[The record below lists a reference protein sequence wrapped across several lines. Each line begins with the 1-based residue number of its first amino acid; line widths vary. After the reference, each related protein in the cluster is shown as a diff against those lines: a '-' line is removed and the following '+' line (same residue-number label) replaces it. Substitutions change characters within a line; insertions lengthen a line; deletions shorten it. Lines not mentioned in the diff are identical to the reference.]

1 MAIGCT
7 NASRK
12 SLYEP
17 GVSQELAQYRKE
29 NISNLEYTLHFG
41 IPEQKETPVQGN
53 VKIAFILE
61 QPQETI
67 IDFRKI
73 ENVRSVRTNGVQGQF
88 ELKKEHI
95 IIPASA
101 TRVGANE
108 VEIAFVPEDQSLNR
122 NEEFLYTLLV
132 PDRAR
137 TLFPCFDQPDLKAS
151 FNLSLQIPAE
161 WVAVSNSPQKTEVCQ
176 GVGQQKTE
184 VSQETGQQKTE
195 QTQHT
200 EQPQHTVQ
208 PQFSDSTTKQITF
221 NPTEPLSTYLF
232 SFVAGKFTK
241 ETYNGEGHTFTAY
254 HRETEPHKI
263 AQLPTIFKQVAM
275 SLEWMEEYTGVP
287 YPFAKYDFIILPG
300 FQYGGMEHTGATL
313 YNDNRMFLSKNPTPD
328 EELRRSQLIAHET
341 AHMWFGDL
349 VTMKWF
355 DDVWTKEV
363 FASYFG
369 QRITEPMFPEI
380 NHQLNWLKSIT
391 TSALGEDR
399 TLGGTAIKQPLDN
412 LCNAGLVYNNI
423 IYNKAPV
430 MLKKLVEIMG
440 EETFRAGIHDYL
452 VEYSYGNA
460 TWDDLVKILDSKT
473 EADLVSFSDVWV
485 NSNGMPW
492 LTFSLEDDT
501 LTVSQSDPYGRGIL
515 WPQSFKV
522 ALKEFDQSSFKS
534 EEKVVEVV
542 MDRETLK
549 IPVGKNISL
558 DALNSD
564 GRGYG
569 YFRYQYP
576 GELEFALDLWYTKE
590 DEVFVQSQLMNLFE
604 AFQHGEL
611 PAQILLENLMI
622 GLMQEGEV
630 KYIAMQN
637 PLIASTVCNYISAL
651 LPEVQDGQLE
661 MGLLEMSHDH
671 PIASC
676 RQQLLRALIS
686 NASDSLVWKELHSIW
701 SEASHPLLSEN
712 DYMTLAWEL
721 AIRNPQYQQEIIAT
735 QSARILNPDRKR
747 QFEFIARATTPDVAA
762 QEELFQSLL
771 QAENRRIEP
780 WALKT
785 LSYLCHPLREEH
797 AVKYIRPA
805 LDSLPYIQRTSDI
818 FFPMNW
824 TRNLLGGFHSPEAL
838 AEVEKFLADNPDL
851 YPLLKSKI
859 LQAAWNL
866 QRRNA
871 Q

>member
-1 MAIGCT
+1 
-7 NASRK
+7 
-12 SLYEP
+12 
-17 GVSQELAQYRKE
+17 V
-29 NISNLEYTLHFG
+29 
-41 IPEQKETPVQGN
+41 
-53 VKIAFILE
+53 
-61 QPQETI
+61 
-67 IDFRKI
+67 
-73 ENVRSVRTNGVQGQF
+73 
-88 ELKKEHI
+88 
-95 IIPASA
+95 
-101 TRVGANE
+101 
-108 VEIAFVPEDQSLNR
+108 
-122 NEEFLYTLLV
+122 
-132 PDRAR
+132 
-137 TLFPCFDQPDLKAS
+137 
-151 FNLSLQIPAE
+151 
-161 WVAVSNSPQKTEVCQ
+161 
-176 GVGQQKTE
+176 
-184 VSQETGQQKTE
+184 
-195 QTQHT
+195 
-200 EQPQHTVQ
+200 
-208 PQFSDSTTKQITF
+208 
-221 NPTEPLSTYLF
+221 
-232 SFVAGKFTK
+232 
-241 ETYNGEGHTFTAY
+241 
-254 HRETEPHKI
+254 

-275 SLEWMEEYTGVP
+275 SLDWMEDYTGVP

-313 YNDNRMFLSKNPTPD
+313 YNDTRMFLSKNPTPD
-328 EELRRSQLIAHET
+328 EELRRAALIAHET
-341 AHMWFGDL
+341 AHMWFGDF

-369 QRITEPMFPEI
+369 QKITEPMFPEI

-412 LCNAGLVYNNI
+412 LSSAGLVYNNI

-440 EETFRAGIHDYL
+440 EEAFRAGIHDYL
-452 VEYSYGNA
+452 VAYSYGNA

-473 EADLVSFSDVWV
+473 GADLVSFSDVWV

-501 LTVSQSDPYGRGIL
+501 LTVSQSDPYGRGLL

-522 ALKEFDQSSFKS
+522 SLDTFKIAALQI
-534 EEKVVEVV
+534 EKRVFEIV
-542 MDRETLK
+542 MDKETVK
-549 IPVGKNISL
+549 IPVGKNMML
-558 DALNSD
+558 LNGLNSD

-569 YFRYQYP
+569 YFRFSNPHY
-576 GELEFALDLWYTKE
+576 LNFAVNNWWRIK

-611 PAQILLENLMI
+611 PAQTLLENLMM

-661 MGLLEMSHDH
+661 MWLLEMSQDH

-721 AIRNPQYQQEIIAT
+721 AIRNPQQHQEIIAA

-747 QFEFIARATTPDVAA
+747 QFEFISRATTPDVAA
-762 QEELFQSLL
+762 QEQLFRSLL
-771 QAENRRIEP
+771 QAENRRVEP

-785 LSYLCHPLREEH
+785 LSYLCHPLREEQ

-824 TRNLLGGFHSPEAL
+824 TRTLLGRFRSPDAL
-838 AEVEKFLADNPDL
+838 EEVEKFLADNPDFP
-851 YPLLKSKI
+851 PLLKSKV
-859 LQAAWNL
+859 LQASWSL
-866 QRRNA
+866 QRRNKA
-871 Q
+871 N

>member
-1 MAIGCT
+1 MKQLLYIILMFAAVACT
-7 NASRK
+7 NASKK

-17 GVSQELAQYRKE
+17 GVSRQLAQYRKE
-29 NISNLEYTLHFG
+29 HISNLEYTLHFS
-41 IPEQKETPVQGN
+41 IPERKDTPVEG
-53 VKIAFILE
+53 KIRIGFTLK

-67 IDFRKI
+67 IDFRKT
-73 ENVRSVRTNGVQGQF
+73 ENVHSVQANGTQTQY
-88 ELKKEHI
+88 ELLSEHI

-101 TRVGANE
+101 TVKGANE
-108 VEIAFVPEDQSLNR
+108 VEIVFTPEDQSLNR

-151 FNLSLQIPAE
+151 FKLSLQIPAD
-161 WVAVSNSPQKTEVCQ
+161 WVAVSNSPQQSEQ
-176 GVGQQKTE
+176 LQHP
-184 VSQETGQQKTE
+184 E
-195 QTQHT
+195 QT
-200 EQPQHTVQ
+200 
-208 PQFSDSTTKQITF
+208 TKLISF

-241 ETYNGEGHTFTAY
+241 ETYTGSGHTFAAY
-254 HRETEPHKI
+254 HRETEPYKV
-263 AQLPTIFKQVAM
+263 AQLLTIFKQVAM
-275 SLEWMEEYTGVP
+275 SLDWMEDYTGVP

-313 YNDNRMFLSKNPTPD
+313 YNDTRMFLSKNPTPD
-328 EELRRSQLIAHET
+328 EELRRAALIAHET
-341 AHMWFGDL
+341 AHMWFGDF

-369 QRITEPMFPEI
+369 QKITEPMFPEI

-412 LCNAGLVYNNI
+412 LSSAGLVYNNI

-440 EETFRAGIHDYL
+440 EEAFRAGIHDYL
-452 VEYSYGNA
+452 VAYSYGNA

-473 EADLVSFSDVWV
+473 VADLVSFSDVWV

-501 LTVSQSDPYGRGIL
+501 LTVSQSDPYGRGLL
-515 WPQSFKV
+515 WPQSFNV
-522 ALKEFDQSSFKS
+522 ALKEFDLSPFKS

-542 MDRETLK
+542 MDRETVK
-549 IPVGKNISL
+549 IPVGKNISI
-558 DALNSD
+558 DAFNCD

-569 YFRYQYP
+569 YFRYDDP
-576 GELEFALDLWYTKE
+576 RELEFALDLWYTNE
-590 DEVFVQSQLMNLFE
+590 DEVSVQSQLMNLYE

-611 PAQILLENLMI
+611 PAETLLERLMCP
-622 GLMQEGEV
+622 LADYNEPYC
-630 KYIAMQN
+630 KALHN

-651 LPEVQDGQLE
+651 LPEAKNSVLE
-661 MGLLEMSHDH
+661 RGLLLMSKDH
-671 PIASC
+671 PIASY
-676 RQQLLRALIS
+676 RLPLLRALIS

-721 AIRNPQYQQEIIAT
+721 AIRNPQQQQEIIAA

-762 QEELFQSLL
+762 QEELFRSLL
-771 QAENRRIEP
+771 QAENRRVEP

-785 LSYLCHPLREEH
+785 LSYLCHPLREEQ

-824 TRNLLGGFHSPEAL
+824 TRTLLGRFRSPDAL
-838 AEVEKFLADNPDL
+838 EEVEKFLADNPDFP
-851 YPLLKSKI
+851 PLLKSKV
-859 LQAAWNL
+859 LQASWSL
-866 QRRNA
+866 QRRNKA
-871 Q
+871 N

>member
-1 MAIGCT
+1 MKRFLYIIIVLAAISCT
-7 NASRK
+7 GPSRK
-12 SLYEP
+12 SLYKP
-17 GVSQELAQYRKE
+17 GVSQQLAQYRKE
-29 NISNLEYTLHFG
+29 LISDLEYTLHFS
-41 IPEQKETPVQGN
+41 IPQEKETPVEG
-53 VKIAFILE
+53 KIKIGFNLDH
-61 QPQETI
+61 PQETI
-67 IDFRKI
+67 IDFRKT
-73 ENVRSVRTNGVQGQF
+73 ENVHSVQANGTQTQY
-88 ELKKEHI
+88 ELLNEHI

-101 TRVGANE
+101 TVQGTNE
-108 VEIAFVPEDQSLNR
+108 VEIAFTPEDQSLNR
-122 NEEFLYTLLV
+122 NDEFLYTLLV

-161 WVAVSNSPQKTEVCQ
+161 WVAVSNSPQ
-176 GVGQQKTE
+176 
-184 VSQETGQQKTE
+184 
-195 QTQHT
+195 HP
-200 EQPQHTVQ
+200 EQPQQ
-208 PQFSDSTTKQITF
+208 PESASKHVTF
-221 NPTEPLSTYLF
+221 NSTEPLSTYLF

-241 ETYNGEGHTFTAY
+241 ETYTGNGHTFAAY
-254 HRETEPHKI
+254 HRETEPYKV

-275 SLEWMEEYTGVP
+275 SLEWMEDYTGVP

-313 YNDNRMFLSKNPTPD
+313 YNDTRMFLSKNPTPD
-328 EELRRSQLIAHET
+328 EELRRAALIAHET
-341 AHMWFGDL
+341 AHMWFGDF

-369 QRITEPMFPEI
+369 QKITEPMYPEI

-399 TLGGTAIKQPLDN
+399 THGGTAIKQPLDN
-412 LCNAGLVYNNI
+412 LSSAGLVYNNI

-440 EETFRAGIHDYL
+440 EEAFRAGIHDYL
-452 VEYSYGNA
+452 VAYSYGNA
-460 TWDDLVKILDSKT
+460 TWDDLVKILDSKID
-473 EADLVSFSDVWV
+473 ADLVSFSDVWV

-492 LTFSLEDDT
+492 LSFSLENDT
-501 LTVSQSDPYGRGIL
+501 LAVSQSDPYGRRLL
-515 WPQSFKV
+515 WPQSFNV

-542 MDRETLK
+542 MDRETVK
-549 IPVGKNISL
+549 IPVGKNISI
-558 DALNSD
+558 DAFNCD

-569 YFRYQYP
+569 YFRYDDP
-576 GELEFALDLWYTKE
+576 RELEFALDLWYTNE
-590 DEVFVQSQLMNLFE
+590 DEVSVQSQLMNLYE

-611 PAQILLENLMI
+611 PAETLLERLMCP
-622 GLMQEGEV
+622 LAEYNEPYC
-630 KYIAMQN
+630 KALQN

-651 LPEVQDGQLE
+651 LPEAKNSVLE
-661 MGLLEMSHDH
+661 RGLLLMSQDH
-671 PIASC
+671 PIASY
-676 RQQLLRALIS
+676 RLPLLRALIS

-701 SEASHPLLSEN
+701 SEARHPLLSEN

-721 AIRNPQYQQEIIAT
+721 AIRNPQQQQEIIAT

-747 QFEFIARATTPDVAA
+747 QFEFISRATTPDMAA
-762 QEELFQSLL
+762 QEELFRSLL

-785 LSYLCHPLREEH
+785 LSYLCHPLREEQ

-824 TRNLLGGFHSPEAL
+824 TRTLLGRFRSPDAL
-838 AEVEKFLADNPDL
+838 EEVEKFLADNPDFP
-851 YPLLKSKI
+851 PLLKSKV
-859 LQAAWNL
+859 LQASWSL
-866 QRRNA
+866 QRRNKA
-871 Q
+871 N

>member
-1 MAIGCT
+1 MKHLFYLTIVMLAAIACT
-7 NASRK
+7 TRSQTGM
-12 SLYEP
+12 YEP
-17 GVSQELAQYRKE
+17 GVSHELAQYRKE
-29 NISNLEYTLHFG
+29 HISNLEYTLHFS
-41 IPEQKETPVQGN
+41 IPERKDTPVEG
-53 VKIAFILE
+53 KIRIGFTLDH
-61 QPQETI
+61 PQETI
-67 IDFRKI
+67 IDFRKT
-73 ENVRSVRTNGVQGQF
+73 ENVHSVQANGTQTQY
-88 ELKKEHI
+88 ELLSEHI

-101 TRVGANE
+101 TVQGTNE
-108 VEIAFVPEDQSLNR
+108 VEIAFTPEDQSFNR
-122 NEEFLYTLLV
+122 NDEFLYTLLV

-161 WVAVSNSPQKTEVCQ
+161 WVAVSNSPQ
-176 GVGQQKTE
+176 
-184 VSQETGQQKTE
+184 
-195 QTQHT
+195 HP
-200 EQPQHTVQ
+200 EQPQQ
-208 PQFSDSTTKQITF
+208 PESASKHVTF
-221 NPTEPLSTYLF
+221 NSTEPLSTYLF

-241 ETYNGEGHTFTAY
+241 ETYTGNGHTFAAY
-254 HRETEPHKI
+254 HRETEPYKV

-275 SLEWMEEYTGVP
+275 SLEWMEDYTGVP

-313 YNDNRMFLSKNPTPD
+313 YNDTRMFLSKNPTPD
-328 EELRRSQLIAHET
+328 EELRRAALIAHET
-341 AHMWFGDL
+341 AHMWFGDF

-369 QRITEPMFPEI
+369 QKITEPMYPEI

-399 TLGGTAIKQPLDN
+399 THGGTAIKQPLDN
-412 LCNAGLVYNNI
+412 LSSAGLVYNNI

-440 EETFRAGIHDYL
+440 EEAFRAGIHDYL
-452 VEYSYGNA
+452 VAYSYGNA

-473 EADLVSFSDVWV
+473 GADLVSFSDVWV

-501 LTVSQSDPYGRGIL
+501 LTVSQSDPYGRGLL
-515 WPQSFKV
+515 WPQSFNV

-542 MDRETLK
+542 MDREIVK
-549 IPVGKNISL
+549 IPVGKNISI
-558 DALNSD
+558 DAFNCD

-569 YFRYQYP
+569 YFRYDDP
-576 GELEFALDLWYTKE
+576 RELEFALDLWYTNE
-590 DEVFVQSQLMNLFE
+590 DEVSVQSQLMNLYE

-611 PAQILLENLMI
+611 PAETLLERLMCP
-622 GLMQEGEV
+622 LADYNEPYC
-630 KYIAMQN
+630 KALQN

-651 LPEVQDGQLE
+651 LPEAKNSVLE
-661 MGLLEMSHDH
+661 RGLLLMTQDH
-671 PIASC
+671 PIASY
-676 RQQLLRALIS
+676 RLPLLRALIS

-721 AIRNPQYQQEIIAT
+721 AIRNPQQQQEIIAA

-747 QFEFIARATTPDVAA
+747 QFEFISRATTPDVAA
-762 QEELFQSLL
+762 QEELFRSLL
-771 QAENRRIEP
+771 QAENRRVEP

-785 LSYLCHPLREEH
+785 LSYLCHPLREEQ

-824 TRNLLGGFHSPEAL
+824 TRTLLGRFRSPDAL
-838 AEVEKFLADNPDL
+838 EEVEKFLADNPDFP
-851 YPLLKSKI
+851 PLLKSKV
-859 LQAAWNL
+859 LQASWSL
-866 QRRNA
+866 QRRNKA
-871 Q
+871 N

>member
-1 MAIGCT
+1 MIW
-7 NASRK
+7 
-12 SLYEP
+12 
-17 GVSQELAQYRKE
+17 
-29 NISNLEYTLHFG
+29 HD
-41 IPEQKETPVQGN
+41 
-53 VKIAFILE
+53 VKIVFTME
-61 QPQETI
+61 QPQEII

-73 ENVRSVRTNGVQGQF
+73 ENVHSVRTNGVQGQF
-88 ELKKEHI
+88 ELKTEHI

-101 TRVGANE
+101 TVAGANE
-108 VEIAFVPEDQSLNR
+108 VEIAFTPEDQSLNR
-122 NEEFLYTLLV
+122 NDEFLYTLLV

-151 FNLSLQIPAE
+151 FNLSLQIPEE
-161 WVAVSNSPQKTEVCQ
+161 WVAVSNSPQM
-176 GVGQQKTE
+176 
-184 VSQETGQQKTE
+184 
-195 QTQHT
+195 
-200 EQPQHTVQ
+200 TVQ
-208 PQFSDSTTKQITF
+208 QSDSTTKQITF

-232 SFVAGKFTK
+232 SFVAGKFSK
-241 ETYNGEGHTFTAY
+241 ETYSDKKHTFTAY
-254 HRETEPHKI
+254 HRETDPHKV

-313 YNDNRMFLSKNPTPD
+313 YNDTRMFLSKNPTPD

-412 LCNAGLVYNNI
+412 LCNAGLIYNNI

-430 MLKKLVEIMG
+430 MLKKLIEIMG
-440 EETFRAGIHDYL
+440 EEAFRAGIHDYL

-522 ALKEFDQSSFKS
+522 ALDTFKIAALQSEKREF
-534 EEKVVEVV
+534 EVV
-542 MDRETLK
+542 MDKDTVK
-549 IPVGKNISL
+549 FPVGKNMML
-558 DALNSD
+558 LGGLNSD

-569 YFRYQYP
+569 YFRFNNPHY
-576 GELEFALDLWYTKE
+576 LNFAVNNWWTKE

-611 PAQILLENLMI
+611 PAQTLLENLMM

-637 PLIASTVCNYISAL
+637 PLIASTVCNYISVL

-661 MGLLEMSHDH
+661 MGLLEMSQDH

-721 AIRNPQYQQEIIAT
+721 AIRNPQQHQEIIAT

-762 QEELFQSLL
+762 QEELFRSLL
-771 QAENRRIEP
+771 QAENRRVEP

-785 LSYLCHPLREEH
+785 LAYLCHPLREEQ

-805 LDSLPYIQRTSDI
+805 LDSLSYIQRTSDI

-851 YPLLKSKI
+851 HPLLKSKI
-859 LQAAWNL
+859 LQASWKL
-866 QRRNA
+866 QRRNKA
-871 Q
+871 N

>member
-1 MAIGCT
+1 MKRFLYIIIVLAAISCT
-7 NASRK
+7 GPSRK
-12 SLYEP
+12 SLYKP
-17 GVSQELAQYRKE
+17 GVSQQLAQYRKE
-29 NISNLEYTLHFG
+29 LISDLEYTLHFS
-41 IPEQKETPVQGN
+41 IPQEKETPVEG
-53 VKIAFILE
+53 KIKIGFNLDH
-61 QPQETI
+61 PQETI
-67 IDFRKI
+67 IDFRKT
-73 ENVRSVRTNGVQGQF
+73 ENVHSVQANGTQTQY
-88 ELKKEHI
+88 ELLNEHI

-101 TRVGANE
+101 TVQGTNE
-108 VEIAFVPEDQSLNR
+108 VEIAFTPEDQSLNR
-122 NEEFLYTLLV
+122 NDEFLYTLLV

-161 WVAVSNSPQKTEVCQ
+161 WVAVSNSPQ
-176 GVGQQKTE
+176 
-184 VSQETGQQKTE
+184 
-195 QTQHT
+195 HP
-200 EQPQHTVQ
+200 EQPQQ
-208 PQFSDSTTKQITF
+208 PESASKHVTF
-221 NPTEPLSTYLF
+221 NSTEPLSTYLF

-241 ETYNGEGHTFTAY
+241 ETYTGNGHTFAAY
-254 HRETEPHKI
+254 HRETEPYKV

-275 SLEWMEEYTGVP
+275 SLEWMEDYTGVP

-313 YNDNRMFLSKNPTPD
+313 YNDTRMFLSKNPTPD
-328 EELRRSQLIAHET
+328 EELRRAALIAHET
-341 AHMWFGDL
+341 AHMWFGDF

-369 QRITEPMFPEI
+369 QKITEPMYPEI

-399 TLGGTAIKQPLDN
+399 THGGTAIKQPLDN
-412 LCNAGLVYNNI
+412 LSSAGLVYNNI

-440 EETFRAGIHDYL
+440 EEAFRAGIHDYL
-452 VEYSYGNA
+452 VAYSYGNA

-473 EADLVSFSDVWV
+473 GADLAAFSDVWV

-501 LTVSQSDPYGRGIL
+501 LTVSQSDPYGRGLL
-515 WPQSFKV
+515 WPQSFNV

-542 MDRETLK
+542 MDRETVK
-549 IPVGKNISL
+549 IPVGKNISI
-558 DALNSD
+558 DAFNCD

-569 YFRYQYP
+569 YFRYDDP
-576 GELEFALDLWYTKE
+576 RELEFALDLWYTNE
-590 DEVFVQSQLMNLFE
+590 DEVSVQSQLMNLYE

-611 PAQILLENLMI
+611 PAETLLERLMCP
-622 GLMQEGEV
+622 LAEYNEPYC
-630 KYIAMQN
+630 KALQN

-651 LPEVQDGQLE
+651 LPEAKNSVLE
-661 MGLLEMSHDH
+661 RGLLLMSQDH
-671 PIASC
+671 PIASY
-676 RQQLLRALIS
+676 RLPLLRALIS

-701 SEASHPLLSEN
+701 SEARHPLLSEN

-721 AIRNPQYQQEIIAT
+721 AIRNPQQQQEIIAT

-747 QFEFIARATTPDVAA
+747 QFEFISRATTPDMAA
-762 QEELFQSLL
+762 QEELFRSLL

-785 LSYLCHPLREEH
+785 LSYLCHPLREEQ

-824 TRNLLGGFHSPEAL
+824 TRTLLGRFRSPDAL
-838 AEVEKFLADNPDL
+838 EEVEKFLADNPDFP
-851 YPLLKSKI
+851 PLLKSKV
-859 LQAAWNL
+859 LQASWSL
-866 QRRNA
+866 QRRNKA
-871 Q
+871 N

>member
-1 MAIGCT
+1 MKRFLYIIIVLAAISCT
-7 NASRK
+7 SQSRK
-12 SLYEP
+12 SLYKP
-17 GVSQELAQYRKE
+17 GVSQQLAQYRKE
-29 NISNLEYTLHFG
+29 LISDLEYTLHFS
-41 IPEQKETPVQGN
+41 IPQEKETPVEG
-53 VKIAFILE
+53 KIKIGFNLE

-67 IDFRKI
+67 IDFRKT
-73 ENVRSVRTNGVQGQF
+73 ENVHSVQANGTQTQY
-88 ELKKEHI
+88 ELLSEHI

-101 TRVGANE
+101 TVQGTNE
-108 VEIAFVPEDQSLNR
+108 VEIVFTPEDQSLNR
-122 NEEFLYTLLV
+122 NDEFLYTLLV

-151 FNLSLQIPAE
+151 FNLSLQIPAG
-161 WVAVSNSPQKTEVCQ
+161 WVAVSNSPQH
-176 GVGQQKTE
+176 
-184 VSQETGQQKTE
+184 SQ
-195 QTQHT
+195 HP
-200 EQPQHTVQ
+200 EQPQQTESASKHV
-208 PQFSDSTTKQITF
+208 TF

-241 ETYNGEGHTFTAY
+241 ETYTGKGHTFAAY
-254 HRETEPHKI
+254 HRETEPYKV

-275 SLEWMEEYTGVP
+275 SLDWMEDYTGVP

-313 YNDNRMFLSKNPTPD
+313 YNDTRMFLSKNPTPD
-328 EELRRSQLIAHET
+328 EELRRAALIAHET
-341 AHMWFGDL
+341 AHMWFGDF

-369 QRITEPMFPEI
+369 QKITEPMYPEI

-412 LCNAGLVYNNI
+412 LSSAGLVYNNI

-440 EETFRAGIHDYL
+440 EEAFRAGIHDYL
-452 VEYSYGNA
+452 VAYSYGNA

-473 EADLVSFSDVWV
+473 GADLVSFSDVWV

-501 LTVSQSDPYGRGIL
+501 LTVSQSDPYGRGLL
-515 WPQSFKV
+515 WPQSFNV

-542 MDRETLK
+542 MDRETVK
-549 IPVGKNISL
+549 IPVGRNISI
-558 DALNSD
+558 DAFNCD

-569 YFRYQYP
+569 YFRYDDP
-576 GELEFALDLWYTKE
+576 RELEFALDLWYTNE
-590 DEVFVQSQLMNLFE
+590 DEVSVQSQLMNLYE

-611 PAQILLENLMI
+611 PAEILLERLMCP
-622 GLMQEGEV
+622 LAEYNEPYC
-630 KYIAMQN
+630 KALQN

-651 LPEVQDGQLE
+651 LSEAKNSVLE
-661 MGLLEMSHDH
+661 RGLLLMSQDH
-671 PIASC
+671 PIASY
-676 RQQLLRALIS
+676 RLPLLRALIS

-721 AIRNPQYQQEIIAT
+721 AIRNPHLQQEIIAT

-747 QFEFIARATTPDVAA
+747 QFEFISRATTPDVAA
-762 QEELFQSLL
+762 QEELFRSLL
-771 QAENRRIEP
+771 QAENRRVEP

-785 LSYLCHPLREEH
+785 LSYLCHPLREEQ

-824 TRNLLGGFHSPEAL
+824 TRILLGRFRSPDAL
-838 AEVEKFLADNPDL
+838 EEVEKFLADNPDFP
-851 YPLLKSKI
+851 PLLKSKI

-866 QRRNA
+866 QRRNKSN
-871 Q
+871 

>member
-1 MAIGCT
+1 MKRLFYLAIVMLAAIACT
-7 NASRK
+7 TRSQTGM
-12 SLYEP
+12 YEP
-17 GVSQELAQYRKE
+17 GVSRQLAQYRKE
-29 NISNLEYTLHFG
+29 HISNLEYTLHFS
-41 IPEQKETPVQGN
+41 IPQEKETPVEG
-53 VKIAFILE
+53 KIKIGFNLDH
-61 QPQETI
+61 PRETI
-67 IDFRKI
+67 IDFRKT
-73 ENVRSVRTNGVQGQF
+73 ENVHSVVANGTQAQY
-88 ELKKEHI
+88 ELLSEHI

-101 TRVGANE
+101 TVAGANE
-108 VEIAFVPEDQSLNR
+108 VEIVFTPEDQSLNR
-122 NEEFLYTLLV
+122 NDEFLYTLLV

-161 WVAVSNSPQKTEVCQ
+161 WVAVSNSPQRSERLQ
-176 GVGQQKTE
+176 HP
-184 VSQETGQQKTE
+184 E
-195 QTQHT
+195 QTT
-200 EQPQHTVQ
+200 NVI
-208 PQFSDSTTKQITF
+208 SF

-241 ETYNGEGHTFTAY
+241 ETYTGNGHTFAAY
-254 HRETEPHKI
+254 HRETDPHKT
-263 AQLPTIFKQVAM
+263 AQLATIFNQVAM

-313 YNDNRMFLSKNPTPD
+313 YNDTRMFLSKNPTPD
-328 EELRRSQLIAHET
+328 EELRRAALIAHET
-341 AHMWFGDL
+341 AHMWFGDF

-369 QRITEPMFPEI
+369 QKITEPMYPEI

-399 TLGGTAIKQPLDN
+399 THGGTAIKQPLDN
-412 LCNAGLVYNNI
+412 LSSAGLVYNNI

-440 EETFRAGIHDYL
+440 EEAFRAGIHDYL
-452 VEYSYGNA
+452 VAYSYGNA

-473 EADLVSFSDVWV
+473 GADLVSFSDVWV

-501 LTVSQSDPYGRGIL
+501 LTVSQSDPYGRGLL
-515 WPQSFKV
+515 WPQSFNV

-542 MDRETLK
+542 MDRETVK

-558 DALNSD
+558 DALNCD

-569 YFRYQYP
+569 YFRYDDP
-576 GELEFALDLWYTKE
+576 RELEFALDLWYTNE
-590 DEVFVQSQLMNLFE
+590 DEVSVQSQLMNLYE

-611 PAQILLENLMI
+611 PAETLLERLMCP
-622 GLMQEGEV
+622 LAEYNEPYC
-630 KYIAMQN
+630 KALQN

-651 LPEVQDGQLE
+651 LPEAKNCELE
-661 MGLLEMSHDH
+661 RGLLLMSQDH
-671 PIASC
+671 PIASY
-676 RQQLLRALIS
+676 RLPLLRALIS

-701 SEASHPLLSEN
+701 SEAKHPLLSEN

-721 AIRNPQYQQEIIAT
+721 AIRNPHLQQEIIAT

-747 QFEFIARATTPDVAA
+747 QFEFISRATTPDVAA
-762 QEELFQSLL
+762 QVELFRSLL
-771 QAENRRIEP
+771 QAENRRVEP

-785 LSYLCHPLREEH
+785 LSYLCHPLREEQ

-824 TRNLLGGFHSPEAL
+824 TRTLLGRFRSPDAL
-838 AEVEKFLADNPDL
+838 EEVEKFLADNPDFP
-851 YPLLKSKI
+851 PLLKSKV
-859 LQAAWNL
+859 LQASWSL
-866 QRRNA
+866 QRRNKA
-871 Q
+871 N